1 MSNTGDFIGAVYDE
15 LSKLLNITDANPSI
29 AMQMAW
35 PGFSLSPQDFKPAS
49 APNGPYDPQVAKETF
64 SHLANIAPTLTKAY
78 FQNSGLEVDDLY
90 EILVTGAIPNG
101 AGPADVG
108 TNPMFKLFGD
118 SQYEFLQARTGSS
131 TDPNAFY
138 YPCVATP
145 ANWYDEA
152 AAQFWPTFNM
162 QSGAV
167 KPAAPDSRFVRAGG
181 PTLVNQGVWKLRPN
195 DAVKADSVKSGVKL
209 MVAKI
214 QQIPLVKPAVP
225 LTVLHK
231 PLNLQAAAA
240 LKATPMAAHIAGGIH
255 ASPALI
261 NTPIF
266 AANLANVKAKTLFDH
281 KIVPESSYSRYKL
294 VNQIQAL
301 DLTKKDLN
309 LGRIDLANRYH
320 LTSLINAELPTKP
333 AGTSDNFSI
342 SFKYC
347 RVNIDRSWFKLALL
361 RMKNWYMYG
370 TKLGEYSNGSGTDNP
385 GMFPLL
391 PTSFI
396 VIRDLKI
403 TANWSNDDR
412 QNLGQATAL
421 GFFDIRDATLN
432 QNTLEVKGLQVLC
445 WLSTVMPQLP
455 PMSPPL

>member
-1 MSNTGDFIGAVYDE
+1 MSNTVDFIGSVYNE
-15 LSKLLNITDANPSI
+15 LSKLLNVTDADPSI

-35 PGFSLSPQDFKPAS
+35 PGFSLSPQDFKPAD

-90 EILVTGAIPNG
+90 EILVTGAIPVG
-101 AGPADVG
+101 AGPDDVG
-108 TNPMFKLFGD
+108 ANPMFKLFGD

-131 TDPNAFY
+131 SDPNSFY
-138 YPCVATP
+138 YPCLATP

-152 AAQFWPTFNM
+152 AAQSWPSFDM

-167 KPAAPDSRFVRAGG
+167 KPAAPDSRFVKFGG
-181 PTLVNQGVWKLRPN
+181 PTLVNRGVWKLPPH
-195 DAVKADSVKSGVKL
+195 DTVKADTVKL
-209 MVAKI
+209 SVRQMVAKI
-214 QQIPLVKPAVP
+214 QQPAQLRPAAPFV
-225 LTVLHK
+225 VLHK

-240 LKATPMAAHIAGGIH
+240 LKTMPAAAHLAVPLH
-255 ASPALI
+255 VNATLT
-261 NTPIF
+261 NTPAF
-266 AANLANVKAKTLFDH
+266 AANLARVKAQTLFDH
-281 KIVPESSYSRYKL
+281 KIMPQSSYGRYKL
-294 VNQIQAL
+294 ADQIQTL
-301 DLTKKDLN
+301 DLTRKQLN
-309 LGRIDLANRYH
+309 LGHIDLANRFH
-320 LTSLINAELPTKP
+320 LTSLINEELPTKP

-342 SFKYC
+342 SFRYC
-347 RVNIDRSWFKLALL
+347 RVNIDRGWFKLALL
-361 RMKNWYMYG
+361 KMKNWYMYG
-370 TKLGEYSNGSGTDNP
+370 TKAGEYSNGSGLDNP

-421 GFFDIRDATLN
+421 GFFDIRDSTLN

-455 PMSPPL
+455 PASSP